1 MKSGVVI
8 NEIMSPDEKYIIFMD
23 DLIDIENKKN
33 YGDIWENFENL
44 KFFLRYSFNHENTP
58 VELREEANLILNK
71 TLLSESVSEITQYK
85 EIISE
90 FLNEAKLWDRFKDWA
105 KETGKSTVSGIKDF
119 VKTSAKGISSVV
131 DKIANA
137 EWMEVV
143 ELLKKGT
150 VYVLKKLRDAVYSPI
165 GMILETI
172 LVLTGIGKVPQAILW
187 GLIVGLDIYEI
198 ISGDYE
204 GTIFSK
210 ILDTLF
216 DVFAMVATG
225 SAAKVMKK
233 LFKGIGSTEDLVRLL
248 KSNKQARSFFEKIPQ
263 MMDKLKG
270 NMSKVVSFLADR
282 YPKGAKFLK
291 NIIAKIDSF
300 KKQVNKFVSD
310 GELALTGAS
319 VATSRKEEL
328 PVDLTVI
335 FESEQLNESL
345 ASLLGRAGR
354 SVARGLKRVFIN
366 ADTFNNL
373 KKTANLD
380 RASKLMIDDILD
392 TTLSSK
398 ERSKLI
404 KKLIQSNQGNADFQG
419 RIADIL
425 TSDIKS
431 LKGISKTDLSKSLKK
446 AGMPDDF
453 IDKFLSKLDKSKGK
467 NSGKVRDLTGKS
479 IGSKIRIGVSD
490 GFKQPGYLSFIR
502 GKMKKGEALR
512 WLFSGVGGFK
522 RGAPYVMSRM
532 VGVALRNWLVSSI
545 TLTLIKS
552 VLSFQE
558 EKKMTDAEMEEYFSK
573 SNTERLL
580 IDIKS
585 FFENFWTSAGLGYIL
600 PITVIYKW
608 GEPLILSIF
617 DILKT
622 ESFDPTTIKE
632 IIEKNM
638 DLKEKSEEDLMLIY
652 DEREEILNSSSEY
665 LINYINANPDSLSKS
680 ETTEDRWILNHE
692 GTSYLIEKYQNKWMI
707 VSFDEKYYYSLKDV
721 KKK

>member
-8 NEIMSPDEKYIIFMD
+8 NEIMSPDEKYVIFMD

-522 RGAPYVMSRM
+522 DGATYVMSRM
-532 VGVALRNWLVSSI
+532 VGVALRNWLVSSV

-558 EKKMTDAEMEEYFSK
+558 EKKMTDAEMEEYLSK

-622 ESFDPTTIKE
+622 ESFDPTTIKK

>member
-8 NEIMSPDEKYIIFMD
+8 NEIMSPDEKYVIFMD

-58 VELREEANLILNK
+58 IELREEANLILNK
-71 TLLSESVSEITQYK
+71 SLLSESVSEITQYK

-150 VYVLKKLRDAVYSPI
+150 VYVLKKLRDAVYSPV

-233 LFKGIGSTEDLVRLL
+233 LFKGIDSTEDLVRLL

-270 NMSKVVSFLADR
+270 NMSKVVTFLADR

-354 SVARGLKRVFIN
+354 SVARGLKRVFID

-380 RASKLMIDDILD
+380 RTSKLMIDDILD
-392 TTLSSK
+392 TTLSS
-398 ERSKLI
+398 EDRSKLI
-404 KKLIQSNQGNADFQG
+404 KKLIQSNQGNADFQS
-419 RIADIL
+419 RIAKIL
-425 TSDIKS
+425 TNDIKS
-431 LKGISKTDLSKSLKK
+431 LKGISKTELSKSLKK
-446 AGMPDDF
+446 SGYSDDF
-453 IDKFLSKLDKSKGK
+453 IDEVLSKLDKSKGK
-467 NSGKVRDLTGKS
+467 NSGKVRNLTGKS
-479 IGSKIRIGVSD
+479 IGSKINLGVMD
-490 GFKQPGYLSFIR
+490 GLKQPGFLSFIR
-502 GKMKKGEALR
+502 GKMSWSEMLS
-512 WLFSGVGGFK
+512 WLSFGSTKLGGGLPYMLSRAVGIGLK
-522 RGAPYVMSRM
+522 
-532 VGVALRNWLVSSI
+532 NWLTASI

-558 EKKMTDAEMEEYFSK
+558 ENNMTESEMEEYLSK
-573 SNTERLL
+573 SDTERLL
-580 IDIKS
+580 IDIES
-585 FFENFWTSAGLGYIL
+585 FFENFWTNSDFKYVVPFKMIFDFA
-600 PITVIYKW
+600 K
-608 GEPLILSIF
+608 PLLLSVF

-622 ESFDPTTIKE
+622 RSFDPTTIKE
-632 IIEKNM
+632 IIERNT

-652 DEREEILNSSSEY
+652 DEKEEILNSSSEY
-665 LINYINANPDSLSKS
+665 LRNYINENPDSLSKS
-680 ETTEDRWILNHE
+680 ETTKDRWILNHE

-707 VSFDEKYYYSLKDV
+707 VSLDGKNYYSLKDV